1 MSLIGL
7 DEFDA
12 GTAGTGGGGGGGD
25 GTATTTTTTTTS
37 GQHLGRGGGGDGGS
51 FPEFDNAILTGGQ
64 DHVMFGAVG
73 AKGDNGTMSVADL
86 IMLGGGD
93 VILCIP

>member
-7 DEFDA
+7 DKFDA
-12 GTAGTGGGGGGGD
+12 GTAGTGRGGGGD
-25 GTATTTTTTTTS
+25 GTATTTTTTS
-37 GQHLGRGGGGDGGS
+37 GQHLGRGGGDGGS

-73 AKGDNGTMSVADL
+73 AKRDDGTMSVADL